1 MGLFRAIRKPR
12 PNLGGEPANALFG
25 PSLPSLATDGEVL
38 IAGAPPRFPHALLLA
53 DVKLGEAVTS
63 RDPARIEAA
72 RERLADGV
80 RALIA
85 SDRDRLDKLP
95 DGDEHTEER
104 RFLHDRVL
112 VLELRLAAVQHPV
125 ATPAAPPP
133 AAPPR
138 PVVVSRTPPATAT
151 LRPSAA
157 SADAPLA
164 SGGDGTSHAVA

>member
-1 MGLFRAIRKPR
+1 MGLFRANRKPQ
-12 PNLGGEPANALFG
+12 PNVGVQPANALFG

-63 RDPARIEAA
+63 RDPARIDAA

-85 SDRDRLDKLP
+85 GDRDRLDKLP
-95 DGDEHTEER
+95 DGDEHSEER

-112 VLELRLAAVQHPV
+112 VLELRLAAVEHPV
-125 ATPAAPPP
+125 ATPAAS
-133 AAPPR
+133 PR
-138 PVVVSRTPPATAT
+138 PVVVSRISPAAAT

-157 SADAPLA
+157 SADAPPA